1 MNRTSKV
8 KEFVSRLERL
18 VEEGDS
24 ATLAQLRRSLAFEPG
39 TYVYAFPFV
48 ERFTVGLSP
57 ERRKLYFLI
66 AGLLALHP
74 ESNKNPREDF
84 GRTLQRLYLEQ
95 DKSPSTERRFLALLE
110 ADDDQLPQHLRQLLN
125 LLKAK
130 GLTVNWERLLQDLIN
145 RQYHP
150 EETKRRWAQS
160 FYRPL
165 SAETEA
171 EEPVTTA

>member
-1 MNRTSKV
+1 VNRTSKV
-8 KEFVSRLERL
+8 KEFVGRLERL
-18 VEEGDS
+18 VEEEDR

-48 ERFTVGLSP
+48 ERFTVGLST

-66 AGLLALHP
+66 AGLFALHP
-74 ESNKNPREDF
+74 ENNKNPREDL
-84 GRTLQRLYLEQ
+84 GRTLKRLYEQ
-95 DKSPSTERRFLALLE
+95 DKSPSTERRVLVLLE
-110 ADDDQLPQHLRQLLN
+110 ADDEQLAQHLRQLVS

-130 GLTVNWERLLQDLIN
+130 GLAVNWEQLLQGLIN
-145 RQYHP
+145 RQYDP

-165 SAETEA
+165 GEETE
-171 EEPVTTA
+171 ESVTTT